1 MLSTDP
7 LRRLRW
13 WSSPLAL
20 LAMLLMASC
29 LHHTSSQI
37 QAVCTGANVG
47 KRLVLVL
54 DSVTPAADGNLMR
67 LKGQRF
73 DITVSLANPPSSARC
88 EDRSGAATVTVDE
101 LPDELA
107 RATAPKR
114 GGQWRVDGTR
124 VAVDLNPGV
133 LTRNLQLYLPLDGSP
148 GEWRLAT
155 LTGTVARG
163 RLLGQR

>member
-7 LRRLRW
+7 MHRARKWTSVLG
-13 WSSPLAL
+13 P

-29 LHHTSSQI
+29 LHHASSQI

-47 KRLVLVL
+47 TRLVLVL
-54 DSVTPAADGNLMR
+54 DSVSPAADGNLMR

-73 DITVSLANPPSSARC
+73 DITVSLANALSTARC
-88 EDRSGAATVTVDE
+88 EDRSGVATVTVDE

-155 LTGTVARG
+155 LAGTVARG
-163 RLLGQR
+163 RLLAQ

>member
-7 LRRLRW
+7 MRRPSRW
-13 WSSPLAL
+13 TRLVTPLA
-20 LAMLLMASC
+20 ALLMASC

-47 KRLVLVL
+47 KRLALVL
-54 DSVTPAADGNLMR
+54 DSVTPAADGNLLR

-73 DITVSLANPPSSARC
+73 DIMVNLANPLSTAHC
-88 EDRSGAATVTVDE
+88 EDRSGVATATVDE

-124 VAVDLNPGV
+124 VVVDLNPGV
-133 LTRNLQLYLPLDGSP
+133 LTQNLQLVLPLDGSP

-155 LTGTVARG
+155 LAGAVASG
-163 RLLGQR
+163 RLLSR